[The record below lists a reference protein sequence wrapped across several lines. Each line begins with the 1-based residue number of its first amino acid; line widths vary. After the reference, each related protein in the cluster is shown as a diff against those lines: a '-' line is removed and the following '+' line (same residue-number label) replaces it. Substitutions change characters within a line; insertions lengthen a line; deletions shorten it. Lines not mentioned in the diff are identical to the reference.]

1 MPSVWRTLFHCL
13 ALLLGGC
20 LAPTGDVPPPVQEDV
35 LKAGDRLSIT
45 VSGEEDLSG
54 SFAVNRDGTVR
65 LDLLGGVPAAGLSV
79 AGFQEQVRQR
89 LAAGYLIDPQ
99 VRVARLAQLPPPG
112 SLPAAS
118 PALRPSQ

>member
-1 MPSVWRTLFHCL
+1 MRWRTIFPFL

-20 LAPTGDVPPPVQEDV
+20 LAPGGDVPPPPVQEDV

-54 SFAVNRDGTVR
+54 GFAVNSDGLVQ

-79 AGFQEQVRQR
+79 AAFQEQVRQR
-89 LAAGYLIDPQ
+89 LAAGYLIDPH
-99 VRVARLAQLPPPG
+99 VRVARLAQPPG
-112 SLPAAS
+112 PLPAAL